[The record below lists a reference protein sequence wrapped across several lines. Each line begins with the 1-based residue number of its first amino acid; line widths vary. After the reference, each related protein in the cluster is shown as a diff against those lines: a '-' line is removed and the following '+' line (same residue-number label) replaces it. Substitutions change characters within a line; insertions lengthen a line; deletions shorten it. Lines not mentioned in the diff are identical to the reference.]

1 MRFVT
6 VDENRAR
13 LESWTE
19 LLVCTFPG
27 SVIYQY
33 TDPVH
38 AVFDTENR
46 EIDAVFVNV
55 SASQQNDWR
64 LLSML
69 RRNQPNRQIFVLSE
83 DEQLRETAMEYG
95 AWEYLV
101 RPVTGQK
108 LREAVLI
115 TDIDSDMGLHSWGKP
130 RAIG

>member
-38 AVFDTENR
+38 AVFDTEKR
-46 EIDAVFVNV
+46 EIDAVFVSV
-55 SASQQNDWR
+55 SVSQRNDWR

-69 RRNQPNRQIFVLSE
+69 RRYQLNRQIFVLTE
-83 DEQLRETAMEYG
+83 DEQLRESALEYG

-101 RPVTGQK
+101 RPVTGQE
-108 LREAVLI
+108 LRES
-115 TDIDSDMGLHSWGKP
+115 IDVMLVH
-130 RAIG
+130 

>member
-1 MRFVT
+1 
-6 VDENRAR
+6 
-13 LESWTE
+13 
-19 LLVCTFPG
+19 
-27 SVIYQY
+27 
-33 TDPVH
+33 
-38 AVFDTENR
+38 
-46 EIDAVFVNV
+46 
-55 SASQQNDWR
+55 
-64 LLSML
+64 ML

>member
-6 VDENRAR
+6 VDENRAQ

-33 TDPVH
+33 TDPIH

-46 EIDAVFVNV
+46 EIDAVFANV
-55 SASQQNDWR
+55 SVSQRNDWQ
-64 LLSML
+64 LLTVL

>member
-1 MRFVT
+1 MVFMT
-6 VDENRAR
+6 VDENRLR
-13 LESWTE
+13 LENLTE
-19 LLVCTFPG
+19 LLIRCFPG
-27 SVIYQY
+27 SVICQY
-33 TDPVH
+33 PGPVH
-38 AVFDTENR
+38 AVFDTEDR

-55 SASQQNDWR
+55 SVSQRNDWR

-69 RRNQPNRQIFVLSE
+69 QRNQPNRQIFVLSE

>member
-55 SASQQNDWR
+55 SVSQRNDWQ
-64 LLSML
+64 LLTVL

>member
-1 MRFVT
+1 MVFVT
-6 VDENRAR
+6 VDENRAQ
-13 LESWTE
+13 LENLTK
-19 LLVCTFPG
+19 LLIRTFPG

-38 AVFDTENR
+38 AIFDTENR
-46 EIDAVFVNV
+46 EIDAVFANV
-55 SASQQNDWR
+55 SVSQRNDWQ
-64 LLSML
+64 LLTVL
-69 RRNQPNRQIFVLSE
+69 RRKRPNLQIIVLS
-83 DEQLRETAMEYG
+83 DDALLRETAMECG

>member
-1 MRFVT
+1 MRFMT
-6 VDENRAR
+6 VDENRAQ

-55 SASQQNDWR
+55 SVSQRNDWR